1 MFKRCLMTIMLIISP
16 LVMAGEH
23 WIDVR
28 IAEQYQAEHIKG
40 AINIPLGQLKEQIAS
55 QISNKDDTLHLYC
68 NSGRQSG
75 MAKQLLEEMGYTQ
88 VQDEGGINGIDL
100 PKENQ
105 HGS

>member
-1 MFKRCLMTIMLIISP
+1 MLRSCLMTIMLMFSSYV
-16 LVMAGEH
+16 LSAEH

-28 IAEQYQAEHIKG
+28 IAEQYQAEHIAG
-40 AINIPLGQLKEQIAS
+40 AINIPLRQLKEQIAS

-75 MAKQLLEEMGYTQ
+75 MAKQLLLELGYTR
-88 VQDEGGINGIDL
+88 VLDEGGIGGIDR

-105 HGS
+105 NGG

>member
-1 MFKRCLMTIMLIISP
+1 MLRSCLITIMLMFSAS
-16 LVMAGEH
+16 VMAAEH

-40 AINIPLGQLKEQIAS
+40 AINIPLRQLKEQIVS

-75 MAKQLLEEMGYTQ
+75 MAKQILQDMGYTQ
-88 VQDEGGINGIDL
+88 VLDEGGISGIDL
-100 PKENQ
+100 PKESQ
-105 HGS
+105 HGG